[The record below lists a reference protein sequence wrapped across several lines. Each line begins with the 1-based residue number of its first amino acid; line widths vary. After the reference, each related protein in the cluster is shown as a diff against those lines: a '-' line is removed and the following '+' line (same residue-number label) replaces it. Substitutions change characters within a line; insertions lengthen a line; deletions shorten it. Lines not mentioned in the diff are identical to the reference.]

1 LPDKRAPIFHR
12 GAESRNAKKYKMTYR
27 HKIIRI
33 NGTDVKPGDS
43 ATLNLNLYQLPTKTV
58 IEIPVYVFRS
68 VNPGPVL
75 LILAGM
81 HGDEINGIE
90 IVRRL
95 ITKKKVRNPLCGSII
110 AIPVINIISFLS
122 GTRNLPDGRDLNRC
136 FPGSKSGSLGSR
148 IAYDLMNEIIPQIDF
163 GIDFHTGGSKINNY
177 PQLRCV
183 FDNKIN
189 LELGKKFSPALIL
202 NAPFRDK
209 TLRKEAAKKG
219 KSILVFE
226 GGESSRFDYLSINE
240 GTNGCLRLMKHLKMI
255 DLTLPKNPTVLLN
268 KSTWVRARTSGM
280 FHTPQING
288 THILKGETIGMIC
301 DPYGEHEEKLIS
313 PTDGFIMGIN
323 NQPVINQGDAL
334 IHIGMVE

>member
-1 LPDKRAPIFHR
+1 
-12 GAESRNAKKYKMTYR
+12 MTYQN
-27 HKIIRI
+27 KTIRI
-33 NGTDVKPGDS
+33 NGTDIKPGAS

-68 VNPGPVL
+68 INPGPVL

-95 ITKKKVRNPLCGSII
+95 ITRKDVREPLCGSII

-122 GTRNLPDGRDLNRC
+122 GSRELPDGRDLNRC
-136 FPGSKSGSLGSR
+136 FPGNKNGSLGSR
-148 IAYDLMNEIIPQIDF
+148 IAYDLMNEVIPQIDF

-183 FDNKIN
+183 FSNKVN
-189 LELGKKFSPALIL
+189 LDLGKKFSPTLII
-202 NAPFRDK
+202 NAPFRDN

-240 GTNGCLRLMKHLKMI
+240 GMNGCLRLMKHLKMNNLDI
-255 DLTLPKNPTVLLN
+255 PKNPTVLLD
-268 KSTWVRARTSGM
+268 KSTWVRARASGL
-280 FHTPQING
+280 FHTSKTNG
-288 THILKGETIGMIC
+288 AHIIKGEIIGMIC
-301 DPYGEHEEKLIS
+301 DPYGEHQENLVA
-313 PTDGFIMGIN
+313 PTDGYIIGMN
-323 NQPVINQGDAL
+323 NQPVVNQGDAL
-334 IHIGMVE
+334 IHIGMEE

>member
-1 LPDKRAPIFHR
+1 
-12 GAESRNAKKYKMTYR
+12 MTYTN
-27 HKIIRI
+27 KIIRI
-33 NGTDVKPGDS
+33 NGTDVKPGTS

-95 ITKKKVRNPLCGSII
+95 ILNKNVRKPLCGSII

-122 GTRNLPDGRDLNRC
+122 GSRDLPDGRDLNRC
-136 FPGSKSGSLGSR
+136 FPGSKNGSLGSR
-148 IAYDLMNEIIPQIDF
+148 IAHDLMNEIIPQIDF
-163 GIDFHTGGSKINNY
+163 GIDFHTGGAKINNY

-183 FDNKIN
+183 FSNKIN
-189 LELGKKFSPALIL
+189 LELGKKFSPTIIL
-202 NAPFRDK
+202 NAPFRDN

-226 GGESSRFDYLSINE
+226 GGEASRFDYLSINE
-240 GTNGCLRLMKHLKMI
+240 GMNGCLRLMKHLKMI
-255 DLTLPKNPTVLLN
+255 SLDLPKNPTVSLN
-268 KSTWVRARTSGM
+268 KSTWVRARTSGL
-280 FHTPQING
+280 FHTSKVNG
-288 THILKGETIGMIC
+288 AHILKGEIIGMIC

-313 PTDGFIMGIN
+313 PTDGYIVGMN

-334 IHIGMVE
+334 IHIGIEE

>member
-1 LPDKRAPIFHR
+1 MTNTH
-12 GAESRNAKKYKMTYR
+12 KK
-27 HKIIRI
+27 IRI
-33 NGTDVKPGDS
+33 NGTDIKPGS
-43 ATLNLNLYQLPTKTV
+43 SVTVNLNLYQLPTKTI

-68 VNPGPVL
+68 PNPGPTL
-75 LILAGM
+75 LLLAGM

-95 ITKKKVRNPLCGSII
+95 ITRQNVRKPLCGSII

-122 GTRNLPDGRDLNRC
+122 GSRELPDGRDLNRC
-136 FPGSKSGSLGSR
+136 FPGNKNGSLGSR

-163 GIDFHTGGSKINNY
+163 GIDFHTGGAKINNY

-183 FDNKIN
+183 FDNKTN
-189 LELGKKFSPALIL
+189 LDLGKRFSPTLIL
-202 NAPFRDK
+202 NAPFRDN

-240 GTNGCLRLMKHLKMI
+240 GMNGCLRLMKHLKMI
-255 DLTLPKNPTVLLN
+255 DIDLPKNPTVLLDS
-268 KSTWVRARTSGM
+268 STWVRARTSGL
-280 FHTPQING
+280 FHTSKMNG
-288 THILKGETIGMIC
+288 AHILKGEIIGMIC

-313 PTDGFIMGIN
+313 PTDGYILGIN

-334 IHIGMVE
+334 MHIGIED